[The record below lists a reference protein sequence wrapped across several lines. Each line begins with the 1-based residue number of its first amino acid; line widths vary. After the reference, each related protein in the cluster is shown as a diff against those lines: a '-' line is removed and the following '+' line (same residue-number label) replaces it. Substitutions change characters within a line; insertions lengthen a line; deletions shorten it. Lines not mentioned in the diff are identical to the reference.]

1 MSKKSARV
9 TVIGSYAV
17 GMTMGCARFP
27 REGETVM
34 GRGFQLLHGGKGSNQ
49 AIAVA
54 RLGGSVTFGAS
65 LGNDSF
71 GGAAL
76 DMLKAEGIDTT
87 FVKRMDG
94 VSTGV
99 GFVIV
104 AESGNNE
111 IVIDLGANHHLAPAD
126 IDRMADAIAAADLVM
141 IQLEINPQAVIR
153 AVDIAHEKGTR
164 VILNP
169 APFQKLPDET
179 VRKVTYLT
187 PNETEAA
194 AMLGWDVSRVLDGHA
209 MEGRTLALALF
220 DRYGVNA
227 VVTLGEKGAYIR
239 TSSMDEPSPGFRA
252 RAVDTTGAGDSFS
265 GALAVALGEGKE
277 LREAVRFANGAASL
291 SVEVEGVVPSMPYR
305 AAVEARLDEK
315 ERAS

>member
-1 MSKKSARV
+1 MSNKTARV
-9 TVIGSYAV
+9 MVIGSYAV

-71 GGAAL
+71 GQSAL
-76 DMLKAEGIDTT
+76 EMLKAEGIDTT
-87 FVKRMDG
+87 FVKRIDG

-104 AESGNNE
+104 SDSGNNE
-111 IVIDLGANHHLAPAD
+111 IVIDLAANERLLPAD
-126 IDRMADAIAAADLVM
+126 IDGMADAIAASDLLLV
-141 IQLEINPQAVIR
+141 QLEVNKEAVIR
-153 AVDIAHEKGTR
+153 AIEMAHQEGTK

-169 APFQKLPDET
+169 APFQKLPDEI
-179 VRKVTYLT
+179 VRKTTYLT

-194 AMLGWDVSRVLDGHA
+194 AMLGLDVSRAPD
-209 MEGRTLALALF
+209 GRTLAHRLYERYEVSAL
-220 DRYGVNA
+220 
-227 VVTLGEKGAYIR
+227 VTLGEKGAYVR
-239 TSSMDEPSPGFRA
+239 TGSIDEPVPGFKA
-252 RAVDTTGAGDSFS
+252 RVVDTTGAGDSFS
-265 GALAVALGEGKE
+265 GALAVALGEGKP
-277 LREAVRFANGAASL
+277 LLDAVRFANRAASM
-291 SVEVEGVVPSMPYR
+291 SVEVEGVVPSIPRR
-305 AAVEARLDEK
+305 AQVEARIREK
-315 ERAS
+315 ERAL